1 MREQTTTTREG
12 AHGDSTTAAQ
22 PPGQHVKKL
31 EAVFFRVCVGL
42 IALHVVDD
50 RFLQPEEGVSAA
62 DHVVSGGVPLLILV
76 VAAVFYPRLR
86 AGWRALTALV
96 LAVFGIA
103 TGAEGFYYT
112 REVGASGDDY
122 TSWLTIPAALGLFG
136 LYAVVLWRSR
146 KRTGGLVWR
155 IVRRSLLGLG
165 TLALVYVVLLPM
177 VQTYVVTHVINA
189 KVPEPAFDLAYE
201 DVSFT
206 TSDGLQ
212 LDGWYVPSEN
222 GAAVIVFPGRTDRD
236 DYVRMLADH
245 GYGVLV
251 FDRRGEG
258 DSDGEPNLLGWGGE
272 EDPKAAAEY
281 LQSRPDVEPERIGG
295 IGLSV
300 GGELLIEAAAE
311 SDDFSAVVS
320 EGAGTRSMREVL
332 DRPGS
337 PAFFDALA
345 WSFGTV
351 STAVF
356 ADQMPPPSIQELL
369 PDVSP
374 TALLLIYGER
384 GQPQEIA
391 MNPEFYEVSQQPKQ
405 IWEVPD
411 AGHIDG
417 LDSQPEEYEQRVID
431 FFDEALLGGG

>member
-1 MREQTTTTREG
+1 MIEPTTTTREG
-12 AHGDSTTAAQ
+12 ARGDPGKPAQ
-22 PPGQHVKKL
+22 QPGQLVTRL

-50 RFLQPEEGVSAA
+50 RFLQPEEGISAA
-62 DHVVSGGVPLLILV
+62 DHLVSGGVPLLVLV
-76 VAAVFYPRLR
+76 LAAVFYPRLR
-86 AGWRALTALV
+86 AGRRALTALV
-96 LAVFGIA
+96 LAAFGFA
-103 TGAEGFYYT
+103 TGAEAVYYT
-112 REVGASGDDY
+112 REVGASGDDF
-122 TSWLTIPAALGLFG
+122 TSWLTIPAALGLLG

-146 KRTGGLVWR
+146 KRTGSMLWR

-165 TLALVYVVLLPM
+165 TLALVYVLLLPM
-177 VQTYVVTHVINA
+177 VQTYVVTHVVNA
-189 KVPEPAFDLAYE
+189 KVPEPEFGVAYE

-206 TSDGLQ
+206 TGDGLQ

-258 DSDGEPNLLGWGGE
+258 DSDGEPNLLGWGGD
-272 EDPKAAAEY
+272 EDLKAAADY
-281 LQSRPDVEPERIGG
+281 LQSRSDVEPERIGG

-300 GGELLIEAAAE
+300 GGELLVEAAAE
-311 SDDFSAVVS
+311 SDDFRAVVS
-320 EGAGTRSMREVL
+320 EGAGTRSIRETI

-337 PAFFDALA
+337 PAFFDALS
-345 WSFGTV
+345 WSLGTAY
-351 STAVF
+351 TAVF

-374 TALLLIYGER
+374 AALLLIYGER

-391 MNPEFYEVSQQPKQ
+391 MNPEFFEAAQQPKQ
-405 IWEVPD
+405 LWEVPD
-411 AGHIDG
+411 AGHIG
-417 LDSQPEEYEQRVID
+417 ALDAQPEEYEERVVG
-431 FFDEALLGGG
+431 FFDETLLGR